1 MISFEQILLVLF
13 SLLKIGSCFG
23 ILNLF
28 HFLNQDGEVM
38 EHLQNHQNIWSINK
52 VMQCKQINRKL
63 DY

>member
-38 EHLQNHQNIWSINK
+38 EHLQNTSSEHLVYQQSDA
-52 VMQCKQINRKL
+52 M
-63 DY
+63 